1 MRKRVSV
8 RRPLSRRSQ
17 SLRWQPL
24 SLALL
29 LSILVL
35 RAPAAAA
42 PAGDPVEGLWLGT
55 AGTAREEI
63 EVGIELRRDAHGALK
78 LFLTQPIAHY
88 FSLEMP
94 GTVRR
99 EGDRVLLDEIALAL
113 RLRGDRLEGTYPG
126 PNSAASF
133 RRVSQ
138 LPAAAPIPD
147 LPTGPAPA
155 WQTRLNGQIFASPV
169 VFDGKVYVGTTGG
182 VFSSV
187 DAATG
192 KILWTFAAGRPIL
205 GTALATAD
213 AVFFTCD
220 NGYLFRLR
228 RDDGKEV
235 WRYDLGDARVSR
247 VLPHPQVFDWD
258 WHGAKPALA
267 DGVLYAG
274 SGDGGF
280 HAIDAASGTRRWRFA
295 TGGPVRG
302 GAAVAAGR
310 VVFGSAD
317 HFVYALDRATG
328 KELWK
333 HETEAAIEDQP
344 LAAGDRVFIGNRGG
358 GLYALA
364 LATGE
369 RLWKTFFWGSWVES
383 TPVLAGGVLYI
394 GSSDL
399 RRVSAIAPEDG
410 RVLWRTDVYG
420 WTFGTPLL
428 VGDRI
433 FAGAAGGS
441 PYFIQHAAS
450 FSMLD
455 RATGKLLW
463 RVPLPEVPG
472 AHQWGIA
479 GSPALAG
486 DLVVVSTIQGGLMA
500 FPALTAISGGSNLSK

>member
-1 MRKRVSV
+1 MRKTTSV
-8 RRPLSRRSQ
+8 AARRSFQ
-17 SLRWQPL
+17 LWPL
-24 SLALL
+24 PLALL
-29 LSILVL
+29 LSIL
-35 RAPAAAA
+35 AANLPSGAVA
-42 PAGDPVEGLWLGT
+42 EPAGDPVEGLWLGT
-55 AGTAREEI
+55 AGTEREKI
-63 EVGIELRRDAHGALK
+63 VVGLDFRRDAQGALK
-78 LFLTQPIAHY
+78 LFLTQPIMSY
-88 FSLEMP
+88 FAVEAP

-99 EGDRVLLDEIALAL
+99 EGDQVILDEMALSL
-113 RLRGDRLEGTYPG
+113 RLQGDRLEGTYPG
-126 PNSAASF
+126 PNSPASF
-133 RRVSQ
+133 RRASQ
-138 LPAAAPIPD
+138 LPTAVPIPD
-147 LPTGPAPA
+147 VPAGPAPA

-169 VFDGKVYVGTTGG
+169 ALDGKVYIGTTGG
-182 VFSSV
+182 VFHAV
-187 DAATG
+187 DARTG
-192 KILWTFAAGRPIL
+192 KTLWSFAAGRPIL
-205 GTALATAD
+205 GTALVTGD

-235 WRYDLGDARVSR
+235 WRYDLGDSRVSR
-247 VLPHPQVFDWD
+247 VLPHPGVFNWD
-258 WHGAKPALA
+258 WHGARPALA

-280 HAIDAASGTRRWRFA
+280 HAVDAASGTQRWRFA
-295 TGGPVRG
+295 TGAPVRG
-302 GAAVAAGR
+302 GAAVAGDR

-333 HETEAAIEDQP
+333 HDTGAEIEDQP
-344 LAAGDRVFIGNRGG
+344 LVAGDRVFLGNRGG
-358 GLYALA
+358 GLFALA

-383 TPVLAGGVLYI
+383 TPVLADGVLYI

-428 VGDRI
+428 VGNRI
-433 FAGAAGGS
+433 FVGAAGGD
-441 PYFIQHAAS
+441 PYFIHHVAS
-450 FSMLD
+450 FSVLD
-455 RATGKLLW
+455 RATGKLL
-463 RVPLPEVPG
+463 RRFPLPEVPG

-500 FPALTAISGGSNLSK
+500 FPVG

>member
-1 MRKRVSV
+1 MRESV
-8 RRPLSRRSQ
+8 
-17 SLRWQPL
+17 
-24 SLALL
+24 LAFLL
-29 LSILVL
+29 LIFITNG
-35 RAPAAAA
+35 PAAAE

-55 AGTAREEI
+55 AGTEREKI
-63 EVGIELRRDAHGALK
+63 EVGLEFRRDAEGALQ
-78 LFLTQPIAHY
+78 LFLTQPIANY
-88 FSLEMP
+88 FGLQAP

-99 EGDRVLLDEIALAL
+99 EGDQVVAEGFALSL
-113 RLRGDRLEGTYPG
+113 RLREDRLEGTYPG
-126 PNSAASF
+126 PNSPASF
-133 RRVSQ
+133 HRVSQ
-138 LPAAAPIPD
+138 LPVPTPIPD
-147 LPTGPAPA
+147 VPAGPGPA
-155 WQTRLNGQIFASPV
+155 WQTRLNGQIFASPA
-169 VFDGKVYVGTTGG
+169 VFDGKVYIGTTGG
-182 VFSSV
+182 VFNAV
-187 DAATG
+187 DARDG
-192 KILWTFAAGRPIL
+192 KILWAVAAGRPIL
-205 GTALATAD
+205 GTALVTAD

-228 RDDGKEV
+228 REDGKEV
-235 WRYDLGDARVSR
+235 WRYDLGDSRASR
-247 VLPHPQVFDWD
+247 VLGHPAVFNWD

-267 DGVLYAG
+267 DGVVYVGA
-274 SGDGGF
+274 GDGGF
-280 HAIDAASGTRRWRFA
+280 HAVDAASGQRRWRFA
-295 TGGPVRG
+295 TGDRVRG
-302 GAAVAAGR
+302 GAAIAGDR

-333 HETEAAIEDQP
+333 HDTGVEIEDEP
-344 LAAGDRVFIGNRGG
+344 LIAGDRVFIGNRGG

-369 RLWKTFFWGSWVES
+369 RLWKTFFWGSWLES
-383 TPVLAGGVLYI
+383 TPVLADGVLYI

-433 FAGAAGGS
+433 FAGAAGGD
-441 PYFIQHAAS
+441 PYFIQHVAS

-455 RATGKLLW
+455 RATGKLL
-463 RVPLPEVPG
+463 RRYPLPEVPG

-500 FPALTAISGGSNLSK
+500 FPVK